1 MTDRRDREH
10 RAGREPEER
19 NDVAPA
25 AERQL
30 EQQAP
35 TDPVDEADEESFP
48 ASDPPGWTPLH
59 SGPPTEGTDRAN
71 PPKRA

>member
-10 RAGREPEER
+10 RAERKPETR
-19 NDVAPA
+19 NNVPPA

-30 EQQAP
+30 EHEP
-35 TDPVDEADEESFP
+35 SPDPVEEADEESFP

-59 SGPPTEGTDRAN
+59 SGPPTE
-71 PPKRA
+71 